1 MYYIGI
7 DIGGTNIKT
16 AMVARDGKILEKYTI
31 KTPKNLIA
39 FYEGLQHC
47 IYRVAWKAGTKTGKI
62 AGIGVGIPG
71 NVDKDGVV
79 YNFVNLGIE
88 REALAEKLSRLYM
101 SAKIKVAND
110 AYVAGLAE
118 HRFGVLRDCQ
128 NGILLTLGTGI
139 GSSLILNGSLYTSS
153 EGFTPECGHMS
164 IRKNEFDCNCG
175 NNGCFETFCSA
186 TGFTKQA
193 VLFLNKNHHIDTTL
207 ISSPLSPIQ
216 ILEAYAR
223 GDRAAVQITE
233 RFVEDL
239 STGIGNL
246 INMFLPDKVVLGG
259 GLSKG
264 LSPLLEKI
272 EEKSN
277 AKALNTF
284 KKKTSVVRAELLN
297 DAGVIGAAM
306 LNL

>member
-7 DIGGTNIKT
+7 DIGGTNIKA
-16 AMVARDGKILEKYTI
+16 AMVARDGTILEKYTI

-47 IYRVAWKAGTKTGKI
+47 IYRVTQKSGTTTGKI
-62 AGIGVGIPG
+62 VGIGVGIPG
-71 NVDKDGVV
+71 NVDKDGMV

-88 REALAEKLSRLYM
+88 REALGEKLSKLYTG
-101 SAKIKVAND
+101 AKVRIAND

-118 HRFGVLRDCQ
+118 HEFGALKDCR
-128 NGILLTLGTGI
+128 NAILLTLGTGI
-139 GSSLILNGSLYTSS
+139 GSSLVLNGSLYTSTQ
-153 EGFTPECGHMS
+153 GFTPECGHMS
-164 IRKNEFDCNCG
+164 IRKNDFDCNCG

-193 VLFLNKNHHIDTTL
+193 ILFLEKNTL
-207 ISSPLSPIQ
+207 NTSLRPSGLSPIQ
-216 ILEAYAR
+216 ILEAYAQ
-223 GDRAAVQITE
+223 GDAAAVRITD

-239 STGIGNL
+239 SIGIGNL
-246 INMFLPDKVVLGG
+246 INMFLPDKVALGG
-259 GLSKG
+259 GFSKG
-264 LSPLLEKI
+264 LSPLLKKI

-277 AKALNTF
+277 AKALNKF
-284 KKKTSVVRAELLN
+284 KQKTSVVRAELLN
-297 DAGVIGAAM
+297 DAGVVGAAM